1 MSKLIDLAVSDFS
14 NREIRTLEMPEW
26 ETTLYAKNLTLNDK
40 AKWLNRAD
48 NDTTDYLCYSVI
60 FGVTDEAGESVFDIA
75 DKTRLRNNVDPE
87 LVSRMANFV
96 LSVPDRAEADRE
108 KN

>member
-14 NREIRTLEMPEW
+14 NREVRTLEMPEW

-40 AKWLNRAD
+40 AKWLSRAD

-60 FGVTDEAGESVFDIA
+60 FGVMDSEGEAVFDIA

>member
-1 MSKLIDLAVSDFS
+1 MSKLIDVAVSHFS
-14 NREIRTLEMPEW
+14 NCVIRTLEVPEW

-40 AKWLNRAD
+40 AKWLGRAD

-60 FGVTDEAGESVFDIA
+60 FGVTDKDGEMVFDIA
-75 DKTRLRNNVDPE
+75 DKTRLRNNVNPE
-87 LVSRMANFV
+87 LVSRIANFV
-96 LSVPDRAEADRE
+96 LAIPDKAEADRE

>member
-14 NREIRTLEMPEW
+14 NREIRALEMPEW

-40 AKWLNRAD
+40 AKWLSRAD

-60 FGVTDEAGESVFDIA
+60 FGVMDSEGEAVFDIA

-96 LSVPDRAEADRE
+96 LSIPDRAEADRE